1 MVDPESVPRA
11 MIKNALDALVDLDE
25 DVLAK
30 VEGEA
35 FKEDNKK
42 AAQTCIELFEKCL
55 DGTNKDKTVK
65 LSAVVRDLLA
75 ALNELRKEV
84 KRSRRVAAL
93 LDEEKRDLVLGAY
106 YHVRTLSTKLDDL
119 DEKIDEEFGLP
130 GV

>member
-42 AAQTCIELFEKCL
+42 AAQTCIELFEKCTPSL
-55 DGTNKDKTVK
+55 
-65 LSAVVRDLLA
+65 
-75 ALNELRKEV
+75 
-84 KRSRRVAAL
+84 
-93 LDEEKRDLVLGAY
+93 
-106 YHVRTLSTKLDDL
+106 
-119 DEKIDEEFGLP
+119 
-130 GV
+130 